1 MPRKATKKSARKTRR
16 RHRGG
21 FYGATGAIAP
31 GAMQW
36 SRGSEMGDYAISDR
50 GRNTSTQIGARRRR
64 KTRRRHRGGQKFGA
78 VYASYPGTGA
88 RGIADYV
95 AGTHKPGIAALG
107 DFNDYSAKPGDFRQ
121 FMKAGTY

>member
-1 MPRKATKKSARKTRR
+1 MPRRATKKSKRRGTKR

-95 AGTHKPGIAALG
+95 AGTHKPPIAALG
-107 DFNDYSAKPGDFRQ
+107 DFNDNGAKPGDFSQ
-121 FMKAGTY
+121 FIKA